1 MPQYLKIYAP
11 GAGIGKHKN
20 IFISIERKVL
30 LPSLLKKE
38 SLQTWS
44 QCTRKAW
51 KQKDCERELH
61 FLKHLIIS
69 NQNVVLEA
77 WLTVFKL
84 LKPCFKA
91 ANVDLIPTQEKL
103 CLPSSL
109 HSAQG
114 GEEVGSWGGKANQN
128 NSEQA
133 RCYPLLQKCL
143 LRYHHC
149 SNRFTQGTT
158 WESSNP
164 AAGKGESPTLLLLL
178 R

>member
-1 MPQYLKIYAP
+1 METGLKVECFVCPASALLQMPQYLKIYAP

-20 IFISIERKVL
+20 IFISIEKKVL

-84 LKPCFKA
+84 LRQSCKRGPYSHTGEALPALLPPQCSGRGRGGELRGEGKSKQLRTGTVLPSAPKVFA
-91 ANVDLIPTQEKL
+91 T
-103 CLPSSL
+103 LPSSL
-109 HSAQG
+109 
-114 GEEVGSWGGKANQN
+114 K
-128 NSEQA
+128 
-133 RCYPLLQKCL
+133 
-143 LRYHHC
+143 
-149 SNRFTQGTT
+149 
-158 WESSNP
+158 
-164 AAGKGESPTLLLLL
+164 
-178 R
+178 